1 MIVCVH
7 HWDAFTNQPGHPRR
21 IQQGYAVPK
30 GVDHA
35 LPSTDESDVL
45 RFRDL
50 DGITAEVS
58 AV

>member
-1 MIVCVH
+1 MSACITGTLSRTSRATLVES
-7 HWDAFTNQPGHPRR
+7 NKGML
-21 IQQGYAVPK
+21 VPK